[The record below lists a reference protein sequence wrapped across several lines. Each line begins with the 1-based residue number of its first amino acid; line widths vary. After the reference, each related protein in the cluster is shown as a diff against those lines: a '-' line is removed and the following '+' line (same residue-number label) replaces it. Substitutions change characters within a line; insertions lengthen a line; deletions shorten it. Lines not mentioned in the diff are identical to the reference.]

1 MLRHSIY
8 AGISQV
14 EMKFFTCETTKF
26 ALIER
31 KVVIIM
37 AEKQYFVTKEG
48 LEALEEELE
57 YLKTVRRKEV
67 AEKIKVALSFGD
79 LSENSEYDE
88 AKNDQAI
95 MEARIADVEVML
107 KNAVVID
114 ESELSNETV
123 HIGSKIEVSA
133 ISATGKKTSRD
144 FKIVGSNEADPRN
157 GKISDESA
165 VGKALIGAKVG
176 QTVEVETP
184 AGISK
189 YKIVTISR

>member
-1 MLRHSIY
+1 
-8 AGISQV
+8 
-14 EMKFFTCETTKF
+14 
-26 ALIER
+26 
-31 KVVIIM
+31 M
-37 AEKQYFVTKEG
+37 AEKQYFVTEEG
-48 LEALEEELE
+48 LGALEKELD

-88 AKNDQAI
+88 AKNEQAM

-114 ESELSNETV
+114 ESELNNETV
-123 HIGSKIEVSA
+123 HIGSRIEVA
-133 ISATGKKTSRD
+133 ITAGDGRKSKRD

-165 VGKALIGAKVG
+165 VGKALIGRKSG
-176 QTVEVETP
+176 QVVSVETP

-189 YKIVTISR
+189 YKIVTIA